1 MLTLL
6 AAGQGQNGSYV
17 DFLVAQFKTRV
28 AADGGTF
35 EAESCMKTQ
44 LKQIE
49 NIS

>member
-6 AAGQGQNGSYV
+6 SCGQGQNGSFV
-17 DFLVAQFKTRV
+17 DFLTLQFKTRV
-28 AADGGTF
+28 ASDGGTF

-44 LKQIE
+44 LNQIE